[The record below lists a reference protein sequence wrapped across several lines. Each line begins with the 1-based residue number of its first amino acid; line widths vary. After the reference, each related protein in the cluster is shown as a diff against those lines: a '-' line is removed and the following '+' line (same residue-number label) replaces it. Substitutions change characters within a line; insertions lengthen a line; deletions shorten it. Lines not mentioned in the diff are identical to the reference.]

1 MNERFDINRFWKL
14 VQYEAVNYLPNFLKI
29 LLIFASVIA
38 GKWMMSLTVG
48 GSMVSYSREW
58 LVASLFRLSIALS
71 PFIIYKNMNNR
82 KKGYIYAMI
91 PASTLEK
98 LLSMIVLCVVAVPV
112 LSYAVLTCADLLL
125 WLISKVG
132 IGSFTEIDFYNP
144 FIGDLAQI
152 TYNGN
157 LLIRPFA
164 AFDNILYLV
173 FIISYSLMLN
183 TIFRNKKILKAVLF
197 NMAALFT
204 IIVLLSFLIE
214 MIPGFGEDFFERLES
229 MSDLELLKRILL
241 IYRCACILLTASFL
255 WITYSRIKK
264 VNY

>member
-14 VQYEAVNYLPNFLKI
+14 VQYEAANYLPNFLKI

-38 GKWMMSLTVG
+38 GEWMMSLTAG
-48 GSMVSYSREW
+48 GALVSYSREW
-58 LVASLFRLSIALS
+58 LVAFLFKLAIALS
-71 PFIIYKNMNNR
+71 PFIIYQNMNNR

-98 LLSMIVLCVVAVPV
+98 MLSMILLCAVAVPV

-144 FIGDLAQI
+144 FLGEMAQI
-152 TYNGN
+152 SYNGN
-157 LLIRPFA
+157 MLLRPFA
-164 AFDNILYLV
+164 AFDNILYFA
-173 FIISYSLMLN
+173 FIISYSLMFN

-197 NMAALFT
+197 NMAAMFT
-204 IIVLLSFLIE
+204 IIVLLSILIE
-214 MIPGFGEDFFERLES
+214 AIPGFGEGFFERLDT
-229 MSDLELLKRILL
+229 MTDMVLLKRILL
-241 IYRCACILLTASFL
+241 IYRSVCILLIALFL
-255 WITYSRIKK
+255 WVTYSRIKK

>member
-1 MNERFDINRFWKL
+1 MNERFDKNRFWKL
-14 VQYEAVNYLPNFLKI
+14 VQYETVNYLPNFLKI
-29 LLIFASVIA
+29 LLILTCVIA
-38 GKWMMSLTVG
+38 GEWTMTLTADG
-48 GSMVSYSREW
+48 ASTSYSRVW
-58 LVASLFRLSIALS
+58 LVSFLFKLAIALS

-173 FIISYSLMLN
+173 FIISYSLMFN

-204 IIVLLSFLIE
+204 IIVLLSSLIE
-214 MIPGFGEDFFERLES
+214 IIPGFGEDFFERLES
-229 MSDLELLKRILL
+229 MSDLELLKRIML
-241 IYRCACILLTASFL
+241 IYRCACILLTVFFL
-255 WITYSRIKK
+255 WVTYSRIKK